1 MSLRLVREQKKFRE
15 SIADITEVS
24 VAAVIIVAINS
35 SGKRRKLL
43 ALADKLFVDVV
54 IGASDDFSASTIIDS
69 LKTTSNGEFVSKLEH
84 FGLRGVSVKISQS
97 SPLIALPPP
106 PPSESSTSRS
116 KSAVT
121 ATVVALISNPSI
133 TFASHN
139 QILINHLTPIH

>member
-1 MSLRLVREQKKFRE
+1 VREQKKFRE

-69 LKTTSNGEFVSKLEH
+69 LKTTSNGEFVYEAYQSKFHNHRLL
-84 FGLRGVSVKISQS
+84 LRYHPHHHLSLQLLGASL
-97 SPLIALPPP
+97 PLQLP
-106 PPSESSTSRS
+106 
-116 KSAVT
+116 
-121 ATVVALISNPSI
+121 L
-133 TFASHN
+133 
-139 QILINHLTPIH
+139 LL